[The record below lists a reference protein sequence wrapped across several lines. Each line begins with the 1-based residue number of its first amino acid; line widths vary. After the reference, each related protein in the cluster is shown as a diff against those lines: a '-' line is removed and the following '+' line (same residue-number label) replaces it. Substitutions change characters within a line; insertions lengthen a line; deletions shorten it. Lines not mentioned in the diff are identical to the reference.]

1 LRVVAALHEI
11 GADLG
16 DPVEV
21 NLADG
26 RVVVSGVG
34 VAPERQR
41 EIRRAVAEIPHVA
54 VEFSDPAIAGPVT
67 AATGSETAAP
77 ARSSGIQSR
86 MEQQLGGRAEF
97 ERFSGQLLDRM
108 DGAMARVYALR
119 SLAQRFPDETPMAA
133 ADSARLRGLAR
144 QHLTVLD
151 NEIHDLHRTLA
162 PVLVTLGG
170 QTAQGGPVNERSWQA
185 ASEELFRNARR
196 LEVLLS
202 GLLGATADGTNAQA
216 PTGLLKAFA
225 DVEADLDAIQG
236 MLQ

>member
-1 LRVVAALHEI
+1 VVAALHEI

-41 EIRRAVAEIPHVA
+41 EIRRAVAEIPHVS
-54 VEFSDPAIAGPVT
+54 VEFSDPA
-67 AATGSETAAP
+67 AATAGAATPATGAETAAP
-77 ARSSGIQSR
+77 ARSSAIQSR

-119 SLAQRFPDETPMAA
+119 SLAQRFPDGTPMAA
-133 ADSARLRGLAR
+133 ADTTRLRGLAR

-151 NEIHDLHRTLA
+151 TEIHDLHRTLA

-185 ASEELFRNARR
+185 VSEELFRNARG

-202 GLLGATADGTNAQA
+202 GLLGATADGANAQA
-216 PTGLLKAFA
+216 PTGLLKSFA
-225 DVEADLDAIQG
+225 DVEADLDALSRT
-236 MLQ
+236 LQ